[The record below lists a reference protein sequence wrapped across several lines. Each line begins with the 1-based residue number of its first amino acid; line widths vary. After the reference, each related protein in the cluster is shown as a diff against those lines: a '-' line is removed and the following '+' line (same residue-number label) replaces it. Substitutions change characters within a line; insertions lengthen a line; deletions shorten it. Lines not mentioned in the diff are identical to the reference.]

1 MKIFKTLPLLLVMV
15 FLPACAGLSVPDM
28 LAKLDDLTTQCHGL
42 VGRLEAKGVQ
52 VTKREECD
60 KAAAQARA
68 KLTELLDQLR
78 AELVKAGI

>member
-1 MKIFKTLPLLLVMV
+1 MKKIKTLTLLLMMT

-28 LAKLDDLTTQCHGL
+28 LAKIDDLTTQCHGL
-42 VGRLEAKGVQ
+42 VGRLEAKGIN
-52 VTKREECD
+52 VTRSEECD

-78 AELVKAGI
+78 AQLAKAGV